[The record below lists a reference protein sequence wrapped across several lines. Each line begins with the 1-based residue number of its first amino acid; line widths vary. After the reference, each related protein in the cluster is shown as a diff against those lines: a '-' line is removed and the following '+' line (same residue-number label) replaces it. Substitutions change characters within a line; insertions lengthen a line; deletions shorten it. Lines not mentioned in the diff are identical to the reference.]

1 MADGAFRFPMHFWGG
16 IFCSNSF
23 HAGRFVHLGREMGF
37 NNLVQSGPADQ
48 FFPFVCVIEVA
59 PGACIVGAIEH
70 IVNRFTSP
78 NAT

>member
-1 MADGAFRFPMHFWGG
+1 MADGTFRFPMHYWGG

-23 HAGRFVHLGREMGF
+23 HAGRLVHLGREMGF
-37 NNLVQSGPADQ
+37 NNLVQSGPANQ

-78 NAT
+78 NAA